1 MSAKK
6 KAGAFTKIFE
16 ILDAYNKEVQENGEK
31 ILKEA
36 FKEIFD
42 KHPEVESLRW
52 QQWTPGFNDGSPC
65 RFTIGDLMFRTY
77 DMKKIADGE
86 AEKPEETYYEDDDN
100 CYDTPWGDEYD
111 AALKNDVKE
120 LSSNLSD
127 AEDILLRVFDDNM
140 QITVTREDIT
150 AEEYD
155 CGY

>member
-1 MSAKK
+1 MRKK

-36 FKEIFD
+36 FKEFFD

-52 QQWTPGFNDGSPC
+52 NQYTPGFNDGDPC
-65 RFTIGDLMFRTY
+65 TFTVGELMFRTY

-86 AEKPEETYYEDDDN
+86 ADKPEETYYEDDDD
-100 CYDTPWGDEYD
+100 CYDCSYGNEYD
-111 AALKNDVKE
+111 PVLKQDIRN
-120 LSSNLSD
+120 LSENLSD
-127 AEDILLRVFDDNM
+127 AEDILLKVFDDNM
-140 QITVTREDIT
+140 QITVTRENIT